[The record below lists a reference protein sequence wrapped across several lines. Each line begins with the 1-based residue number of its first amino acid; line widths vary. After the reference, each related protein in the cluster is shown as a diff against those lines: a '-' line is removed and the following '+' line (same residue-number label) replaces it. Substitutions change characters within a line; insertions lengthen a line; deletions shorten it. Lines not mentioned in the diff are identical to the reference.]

1 MIISPVGRRAEQ
13 ENDPL
18 HNFIAATERDKGRL
32 EQDRLLYVACTRA
45 RRSVHLIGHVTLSA
59 DGRDYRE
66 PRKGTLLG
74 SLWPMVRSRFA
85 EAFLER
91 TASAGKIRPA
101 GEITTPWKLPVLK
114 RLPPG
119 AALTSPPDLPVTPKV
134 DDRPST
140 AVDQQVDYYWVGSV
154 ARHAGTILH
163 RWLHRI
169 AAGRLQIDA
178 TRAQELLPAARNLA
192 MELGVPLQDIDA
204 VCNRAIQALRGILDD
219 KQGRWILFG
228 PGHAEMPVTG
238 VWGDRI
244 ASIVIDRVRIDD
256 AGAHWIVDYKASTH
270 EGAGL
275 DIFLRQE
282 SERYRQQL
290 AKYAFLY
297 RNLIATPEVAV
308 RTALYFPLLQQFREV
323 ALE

>member
-1 MIISPVGRRAEQ
+1 
-13 ENDPL
+13 
-18 HNFIAATERDKGRL
+18 
-32 EQDRLLYVACTRA
+32 
-45 RRSVHLIGHVTLSA
+45 
-59 DGRDYRE
+59 
-66 PRKGTLLG
+66 
-74 SLWPMVRSRFA
+74 
-85 EAFLER
+85 
-91 TASAGKIRPA
+91 
-101 GEITTPWKLPVLK
+101 VLK

-119 AALTSPPDLPVTPKV
+119 AALTSPPGLPATPTV

-140 AVDQQVDYYWVGSV
+140 AADQQVDYYWVGSV

-169 AAGRLQIDA
+169 AAGKLQIDT
-178 TRAQELLPAARNLA
+178 TRAEELLPAARNLA
-192 MELGVPLQDIDA
+192 MELGVPRQDIDA
-204 VCNRAIQALRGILDD
+204 VCSRAIQALRGILDD
-219 KQGRWILFG
+219 KKGSWILFG

-238 VWGDRI
+238 VWRDRI

-256 AGAHWIVDYKASTH
+256 AGVHWIIDYKASTH

-297 RNLIATPEVAV
+297 RNLIANPEVTV
-308 RTALYFPLLQQFREV
+308 RAALYFPLLQQFCEV